1 VAVFRSWA
9 ELPAQ
14 GSGGHVHI
22 DWAIVVAGAIVGFTV
37 GLTGMGGGALMTPI
51 LVIFF
56 AINPTSAVSNDLLAA
71 MIMKPVGG
79 GVHALRKTV
88 RWELVKWLCVSSI
101 PTAFAAVFVL
111 HSLGDA
117 QRVQDITK
125 VLLGAT
131 LLLAASAMIFKAW
144 LQGKRAKEAR
154 FAGLNPSKG
163 GGAIKV
169 KILPTILVGALGGT
183 LVGLTSVGSGSI
195 VIVCMM
201 LLYPEL
207 RGPQLVGTDL
217 MQAIPLVGAAAI
229 AHIAVGDLTLGLSSM
244 GLFWS
249 IVIGGIPAVYI
260 GARLSSKA
268 PDGII
273 RPALVFVLTAS
284 ALKLL
289 NMSTDMLGIVLVAFA
304 LIALPI
310 WGAIDAAAHPE
321 HLWAGQERPR
331 SWWIRIQAVGSLF
344 LVGFVAAIRYF
355 WKVRP
360 SLNSATEQHALVA
373 EQPSVA

>member
-1 VAVFRSWA
+1 M
-9 ELPAQ
+9 
-14 GSGGHVHI
+14 HI

-56 AINPTSAVSNDLLAA
+56 AVNPTSAVSNDLLAA

-79 GVHALRKTV
+79 GVHAFKKTV

-117 QRVQDITK
+117 ESVQNITK
-125 VLLGAT
+125 ILLGVT

-154 FAGLNPSKG
+154 AAGLSPSKG

-195 VIVCMM
+195 VIVCLM

-229 AHIAVGDLTLGLSSM
+229 AHIAVGDLTIGLTSM

-260 GARLSSKA
+260 GARLSAKA

-289 NMSTDMLGIVLVAFA
+289 NVPTETLGFVLLAFA

-321 HLWAGQERPR
+321 HLWTGQERPR
-331 SWWIRIQAVGSLF
+331 SWWIRVQAVGSLF
-344 LVGFVAAIRYF
+344 LVGFIAAVRYF

-360 SLNSATEQHALVA
+360 SLNVATEQHAMVA
-373 EQPSVA
+373 EQVPVA